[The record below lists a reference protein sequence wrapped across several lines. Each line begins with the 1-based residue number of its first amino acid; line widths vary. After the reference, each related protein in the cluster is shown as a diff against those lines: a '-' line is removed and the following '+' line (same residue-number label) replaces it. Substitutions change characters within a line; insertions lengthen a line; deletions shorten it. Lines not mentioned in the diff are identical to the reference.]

1 MGEESFLPLPYLEK
15 TKKWALEMGG
25 KPVDPGRIGTALEVL
40 EEMAARAEGG
50 DYRWL
55 GYAVELFRMLLVEMR
70 GSDEAQAFTPFP
82 AQASLKSLRVAKVPV
97 SEAPV
102 QGAQSYYVAWV
113 CEYMD
118 RRFEVEYE
126 VDFYPKL
133 NLVHIYPSL
142 RSSLRAAQLEELA
155 ERLAAP
161 RPALP
166 PPRPRRPDLLT
177 APILPEEEGA

>member
-1 MGEESFLPLPYLEK
+1 VGEEGFIPLPYLEK

-25 KPVDPGRIGTALEVL
+25 KPIDPGHIGTALEVL

-50 DYRWL
+50 DLRWL

-82 AQASLKSLRVAKVPV
+82 AQAGLKTVKVAKVPV
-97 SEAPV
+97 AEAPV

-118 RRFEVEYE
+118 KRFEVEYE

-142 RSSLRAAQLEELA
+142 RSALRAAQLEELA

-166 PPRPRRPDLLT
+166 PPRPRRPDALT
-177 APILPEEEGA
+177 APILPEEGDA